1 MITIIY
7 IYNLMDTSFINDEL
21 NNVFNGIINIIDI
34 ELIRNYWFIYI
45 DYFNL
50 NFIMSIITPTIIL
63 FILILIIMIS
73 IIKTFY
79 LCFQIL
85 QFLYWM

>member
-1 MITIIY
+1 
-7 IYNLMDTSFINDEL
+7 MDTSFINDEL

>member
-1 MITIIY
+1 
-7 IYNLMDTSFINDEL
+7 MDTSFINDEI

-73 IIKTFY
+73 IIKTLC

>member
-1 MITIIY
+1 
-7 IYNLMDTSFINDEL
+7 MDTSFINDEL

-45 DYFNL
+45 DYFNF

>member
-1 MITIIY
+1 
-7 IYNLMDTSFINDEL
+7 MDTSFINDEL

-34 ELIRNYWFIYI
+34 EFIRNYWFIYI

-63 FILILIIMIS
+63 FILILFILIS
-73 IIKTFY
+73 IIKTSY